1 VGGDGPRGEGLLV
14 QLRALVVIAVLLV
27 LAGLVVGAGIYKVAG
42 TDRALTVCG
51 ADPPDRPPA
60 LIAAD
65 QIGVTWSFDPPGF
78 VCVFTDRSGTV
89 VGRLHLGLWP

>member
-1 VGGDGPRGEGLLV
+1 V

-27 LAGLVVGAGIYKVAG
+27 LAGLVVGVGVYKVAG

-60 LIAAD
+60 LIAA
-65 QIGVTWSFDPPGF
+65 GRTVTWSFDPPGF